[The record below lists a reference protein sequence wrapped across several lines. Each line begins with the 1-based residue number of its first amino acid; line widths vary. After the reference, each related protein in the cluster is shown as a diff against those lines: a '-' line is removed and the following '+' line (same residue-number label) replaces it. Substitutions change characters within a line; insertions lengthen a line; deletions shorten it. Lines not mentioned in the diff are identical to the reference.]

1 GAPQSSVN
9 ITGSEVIMKTGST
22 INISG
27 SGGGSIFAYQ
37 FQAGIQG
44 SVDPF
49 QTAGRY
55 VIVPSGNYSL
65 PGPAVYLQG
74 AKGLPAGVY
83 ILLPEQY
90 AFLPGAMVITNTG
103 GNVTPGTQKVSADG
117 FPVVAGYFTYAGTN
131 IQPALMQAFEVQP
144 ASYLF
149 KQGTFN
155 TQMFIAGNGGSATIN
170 GNTTVLDGTVLAS
183 ALPGYQGG
191 SISLSGTNIFV
202 QASTVELPSDFDFGT
217 QFTGELAYLAGT
229 LQFAAGAVSGKGFQ
243 TIDIGN

>member
-74 AKGLPAGVY
+74 AKGLRAGVY
-83 ILLPEQY
+83 SILPEQY

-103 GNVTPGTQKVSADG
+103 ANVTPGTKNVSADG
-117 FPVVAGYFTYAGTN
+117 FPVVAGYFTTMGTS
-131 IQPALMQAFEVQP
+131 IRPSLMEAFEVQP
-144 ASYLF
+144 AAYVL
-149 KQGTFN
+149 KQGLFN
-155 TQMFIAGNGGSATIN
+155 TASFVAGNAGSAAIN
-170 GNTTVLDGTVLAS
+170 GNTTVLDGVILAS
-183 ALPGYQGG
+183 ALKGYQGG
-191 SISLSGTNIFV
+191 SIS
-202 QASTVELPSDFDFGT
+202 
-217 QFTGELAYLAGT
+217 
-229 LQFAAGAVSGKGFQ
+229 
-243 TIDIGN
+243 